1 MVAHGT
7 KIKNLPK
14 FSKFDKEETFFY
26 AKKTDFKI
34 SKQGW
39 KNILFFLSLRVENTI
54 TKQHRS
60 TH

>member
-14 FSKFDKEETFFY
+14 FLKFDKEETFFY

-34 SKQGW
+34 PKQG
-39 KNILFFLSLRVENTI
+39 
-54 TKQHRS
+54 
-60 TH
+60 

>member
-14 FSKFDKEETFFY
+14 FSKFDKDETFFY

-39 KNILFFLSLRVENTI
+39 KNILFFKFKS
-54 TKQHRS
+54 
-60 TH
+60 